1 MGREKAQL
9 LSSVFTLF
17 LGLQIQMQQMFVLLY
32 LYGLLYEQ
40 SLVTNIASIREYRR
54 RRRNQRQ
61 HPYYWTLPRPNE
73 SWFEIHYYDPTI
85 PDDFFRQQ
93 LRMRRTTFQ
102 MLLNAIAPRITRLN
116 TRFRNCVPPEKV
128 LAPGLFRLAHGNS
141 HISIAPAMN
150 VGKSTVIHRRRTG
163 RGRGGGAS
171 PPHFFADGIFFNMR
185 TPGIPNQKSQ
195 ADADMQPI

>member
-1 MGREKAQL
+1 MGREKALL
-9 LSSVFTLF
+9 LSSVFILF

-40 SLVTNIASIREYRR
+40 LLMTNIASIREYRR

-61 HPYYWTLPRPNE
+61 HPYHWTLPYPNE

-102 MLLNAIAPRITRLN
+102 MLLNVTAPRITRLD
-116 TRFRNCVPPEKV
+116 TRFRNCFPPEKV
-128 LAPGLFRLAHGNS
+128 LALGLFRLAHGNS
-141 HISIAPAMN
+141 IYQHCSSDERRKIS
-150 VGKSTVIHRRRTG
+150 S
-163 RGRGGGAS
+163 
-171 PPHFFADGIFFNMR
+171 D
-185 TPGIPNQKSQ
+185 
-195 ADADMQPI
+195 